1 MHVLAPSKSYDG
13 HLETGS
19 GSSKCEANHICGG
32 SNVNISETQ
41 PELNKVFNSLCKK
54 KYLN

>member
-13 HLETGS
+13 HLETRS